1 MHPSEDFAP
10 ALIGARLPGVAP
22 RSATGLLP
30 LLGAL
35 ALLSACAQLPERP
48 ELPPQSAAAPG
59 DAGPLDAAAAPAE
72 ASHPGESAFRLV
84 SEGPEAFVIRAH
96 TARLAARSIDVQT
109 YIWHA
114 DLTGRFLAKE
124 LLDAADRGVRVR
136 LLVDDLDARNNNYA
150 FAALDAHPNIEV
162 RMFNPLASRQGRLSM
177 AFEFAGGM
185 KRLNRRMHNKSW
197 IVDNR
202 VAVAGGRNLGDEY
215 FGASD
220 EVNFVDLDFAM
231 VGPVVRDVSAS
242 FDRFWNSEHAWPVA
256 LLSPEAVTQEALAK
270 IRPRLQEAA
279 AAARDSRYA
288 TALAGDPAVQRLLA
302 GDWPMTW
309 TSRYEFAS
317 DEPGKIG
324 GEDEGIGSSG
334 VARAL
339 RPTFAE
345 AGESLSIVSPY
356 FVPGKGGTE
365 RLVSKRES
373 GCAVRIL
380 TNSLAAN
387 DVAAVHGGYS
397 RYRKRLLEGGIELW
411 ELKPQRIGAT
421 GSSLFGSSGAS
432 LHTKALTADGEVVFV
447 GSFNLDP
454 RSVSL
459 NTEQGVIVQ
468 DPGLAA
474 QLESL
479 FSRMA
484 SGARSWRVTIQ
495 EGRLRW
501 SDEMGEYD
509 DEPET
514 SGWRRFQAWLARVL
528 PVESQL

>member
-1 MHPSEDFAP
+1 
-10 ALIGARLPGVAP
+10 
-22 RSATGLLP
+22 
-30 LLGAL
+30 
-35 ALLSACAQLPERP
+35 
-48 ELPPQSAAAPG
+48 
-59 DAGPLDAAAAPAE
+59 
-72 ASHPGESAFRLV
+72 
-84 SEGPEAFVIRAH
+84 
-96 TARLAARSIDVQT
+96 
-109 YIWHA
+109 
-114 DLTGRFLAKE
+114 
-124 LLDAADRGVRVR
+124 
-136 LLVDDLDARNNNYA
+136 
-150 FAALDAHPNIEV
+150 V
-162 RMFNPLASRQGRLSM
+162 RMFNPLASRQGTLSM

-270 IRPRLQEAA
+270 IRPRLLEAA
-279 AAARDSRYA
+279 EASRDSPYA
-288 TALAGDPAVQRLLA
+288 AALAGDPAVQRLLA
-302 GDWPMTW
+302 GDWPITW
-309 TSRYEFAS
+309 TSRYEFVS
-317 DEPGKIG
+317 DEPDKIG
-324 GEDEGIGSSG
+324 GKEEGIDSSG
-334 VARAL
+334 VARGLAPVF
-339 RPTFAE
+339 RN
-345 AGESLSIVSPY
+345 AGESLSIISPY

-365 RLVSKRES
+365 RLVSRRES
-373 GCAVRIL
+373 GSAVRIL

-411 ELKPQRIGAT
+411 ELKPQRIGPT
-421 GSSLFGSSGAS
+421 ESSLFGSSGAS
-432 LHTKALTADGEVVFV
+432 LHTKALTADGTVLFV

-459 NTEQGVIVQ
+459 NTEQGVIVH

-474 QLESL
+474 QLQSL

-484 SGARSWRVTIQ
+484 SADKSWRVTLHDGQ
-495 EGRLRW
+495 LRW
-501 SDEMGEYD
+501 SDEHGD
-509 DEPET
+509 TDKEPDA

-528 PVESQL
+528 PIESQL